1 MNDTAVTRIHW
12 SFWVIGV
19 VALLFNVG
27 GIINFFMQTNPDTV
41 AEMRDSFRLIVEG
54 RPGWATGAFAIAV
67 FGGALGS
74 LLLLLRK
81 SVAYYLLIASLLGVI
96 VQTIPFLRMIGS
108 PLVFDPLEVIMAF
121 VVSLAFAAFLVWY
134 SKHVERKGWVSQG
147 ANTRL

>member
-67 FGGALGS
+67 FGGAP
-74 LLLLLRK
+74 R
-81 SVAYYLLIASLLGVI
+81 
-96 VQTIPFLRMIGS
+96 
-108 PLVFDPLEVIMAF
+108 
-121 VVSLAFAAFLVWY
+121 
-134 SKHVERKGWVSQG
+134 
-147 ANTRL
+147 